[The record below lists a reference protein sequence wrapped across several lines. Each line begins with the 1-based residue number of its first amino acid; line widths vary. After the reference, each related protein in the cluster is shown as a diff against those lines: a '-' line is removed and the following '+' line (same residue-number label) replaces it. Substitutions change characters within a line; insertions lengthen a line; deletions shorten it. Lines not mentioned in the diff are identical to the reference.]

1 MECNQVVPLLS
12 SSADELI
19 LVVGRRPAP
28 MFDETDEL
36 FDDADEDEDEHQSP
50 IVNEN
55 SIWNSSINTTI
66 HENNNTTSSSTTTAT
81 ANNNTFSL
89 LSQSKTS
96 TV

>member
-12 SSADELI
+12 SSADELT

-28 MFDETDEL
+28 LFDETDEL
-36 FDDADEDEDEHQSP
+36 FDIDEDEHQSP
-50 IVNEN
+50 IINDN

-66 HENNNTTSSSTTTAT
+66 HDNNNNTTTSSNTTTAS
-81 ANNNTFSL
+81 NNTFSL

>member
-12 SSADELI
+12 SSPDDLI

-36 FDDADEDEDEHQSP
+36 FNIDENDDKH
-50 IVNEN
+50 
-55 SIWNSSINTTI
+55 
-66 HENNNTTSSSTTTAT
+66 HSST
-81 ANNNTFSL
+81 NTDKSTNEYQKTNINDSNIYSR

>member
-12 SSADELI
+12 SSTDELT

-36 FDDADEDEDEHQSP
+36 FDADEDEHQSTL
-50 IVNEN
+50 VND
-55 SIWNSSINTTI
+55 SSLWNSSLNTSN
-66 HENNNTTSSSTTTAT
+66 HETNNNNNHNTTTSSTNTI
-81 ANNNTFSL
+81 NNTFSL

-96 TV
+96 IV

>member
-12 SSADELI
+12 SSPDELT

-36 FDDADEDEDEHQSP
+36 YDMDETEDEHRSS
-50 IVNEN
+50 IITDGLNNEN
-55 SIWNSSINTTI
+55 IINTYPLI
-66 HENNNTTSSSTTTAT
+66 
-81 ANNNTFSL
+81 
-89 LSQSKTS
+89 SQTQTS

>member
-12 SSADELI
+12 SSPDELT

-36 FDDADEDEDEHQSP
+36 FDIDEDEDEHPSAP
-50 IVNEN
+50 VNN
-55 SIWNSSINTTI
+55 SSMWNSSMNTTL
-66 HENNNTTSSSTTTAT
+66 HDNNNNTTSSTMTT
-81 ANNNTFSL
+81 NNSFSL

>member
-12 SSADELI
+12 SSADELT

-36 FDDADEDEDEHQSP
+36 FDIDEDEHQSP

-55 SIWNSSINTTI
+55 SIWNSPINTNI
-66 HENNNTTSSSTTTAT
+66 HENNNTTTSSTTT
-81 ANNNTFSL
+81 NTFSL

>member
-12 SSADELI
+12 SSADELT

-36 FDDADEDEDEHQSP
+36 FDADEDEDERQSTV
-50 IVNEN
+50 VNEN
-55 SIWNSSINTTI
+55 SIWNSSINTVL
-66 HENNNTTSSSTTTAT
+66 HDNNNTTTSSTAT
-81 ANNNTFSL
+81 NNNSFSL

>member
-36 FDDADEDEDEHQSP
+36 FDADEDEDEHQSP

-66 HENNNTTSSSTTTAT
+66 HENNNTTSSSTMTAT

>member
-12 SSADELI
+12 SSPDELI
-19 LVVGRRPAP
+19 LVVGRRAAP

-36 FDDADEDEDEHQSP
+36 DNIDESEDEHRP
-50 IVNEN
+50 ITNEN
-55 SIWNSSINTTI
+55 GHNNSYT
-66 HENNNTTSSSTTTAT
+66 
-81 ANNNTFSL
+81 L